1 MAKDKR
7 GPAELVLTAAVARK
21 HYLQGLSK
29 VEIADELGIS
39 RFKVARL
46 LDAAIE
52 SGIVRFEI
60 AAAGDIDLDR
70 SARLQERYGLRHAIV
85 LDSAHLEAESLPNAL
100 GAVAAQALSEILE
113 PGDVLGLP
121 WSRSVLTMAR
131 ALADH
136 DLPPVDVVQISGAMA
151 VPGYDTSA
159 VDIVRRAAR
168 ASGGRGAIF
177 YAPLL
182 LDDAANAANLRREPQ
197 VAQVLAEGA
206 RVSVAVV
213 GVGAWAPGESTL
225 YDAACEADREAVAAT
240 GAVGE
245 FAGTFFDR
253 AGRPVQTPLSD
264 RVIAISAEHL
274 AQVREV
280 IGIVS
285 GESKRD
291 AVRAAFAGGMLNAL
305 VTDVVL
311 ADALLADD
319 A

>member
-1 MAKDKR
+1 MTKDRR
-7 GPAELVLTAAVARK
+7 GPAELVLTATVARK
-21 HYLQGLSK
+21 HYLQGRSK
-29 VEIADELGIS
+29 VEIADELGLS

-52 SGIVRFEI
+52 TGIVRFEI
-60 AAAGDIDLDR
+60 VAAGDIDLDR
-70 SARLQERYGLRHAIV
+70 SARLQERYELRHAIV
-85 LDSAHLEAESLPNAL
+85 LDSARLEPETLPDAM
-100 GAVAAQALSEILE
+100 GTVAAQALSEILE

-168 ASGGRGAIF
+168 ASGGHGAIF

-182 LDDAANAANLRREPQ
+182 LDDADNAANLRREPQ
-197 VAQVLAEGA
+197 VADVLAQGA
-206 RVSVAVV
+206 RVTVAVV
-213 GVGAWAPGESTL
+213 GIGAWAPGDSTL
-225 YDAACEADREAVAAT
+225 YDAVCDADREAVRAA

-245 FAGTFFDR
+245 FAGTFFDV
-253 AGRPVQTPLSD
+253 AGRPLRTPLSD
-264 RVIAISAEHL
+264 RIIAISAEHL
-274 AQVREV
+274 GQVREV
-280 IGIVS
+280 IGIAT

-291 AVRAAFAGGMLNAL
+291 AVRAAFAGGILNAV
-305 VTDVVL
+305 VTDAVL
-311 ADALLADD
+311 ADALLAD
-319 A
+319 

>member
-1 MAKDKR
+1 MTKDRR
-7 GPAELVLTAAVARK
+7 GPAELVLTATVARK
-21 HYLQGLSK
+21 HYLQGRSK
-29 VEIADELGIS
+29 VEIADELGLS

-52 SGIVRFEI
+52 TGIVRFEI
-60 AAAGDIDLDR
+60 VAAGDIDLDR

-85 LDSAHLEAESLPNAL
+85 LDSARLEPETLPEAM
-100 GAVAAQALSEILE
+100 GTVAAQALSEILE

-168 ASGGRGAIF
+168 ASGGHGAIF

-182 LDDAANAANLRREPQ
+182 LDDADNAANLRREPQ
-197 VAQVLAEGA
+197 VAEVLAQGA
-206 RVSVAVV
+206 RVTVAVV
-213 GVGAWAPGESTL
+213 GIGAWAPGDSTL
-225 YDAACEADREAVAAT
+225 YDAACDADREAVRAA

-245 FAGTFFDR
+245 FAGTFFDV
-253 AGRPVQTPLSD
+253 AGRPLRTPLSD
-264 RVIAISAEHL
+264 RIIAISAEHL
-274 AQVREV
+274 GQVREV
-280 IGIVS
+280 IGIAT

-291 AVRAAFAGGMLNAL
+291 AVRAAFAGGILNAV
-305 VTDVVL
+305 VTDAVL
-311 ADALLADD
+311 ADALLAD
-319 A
+319 